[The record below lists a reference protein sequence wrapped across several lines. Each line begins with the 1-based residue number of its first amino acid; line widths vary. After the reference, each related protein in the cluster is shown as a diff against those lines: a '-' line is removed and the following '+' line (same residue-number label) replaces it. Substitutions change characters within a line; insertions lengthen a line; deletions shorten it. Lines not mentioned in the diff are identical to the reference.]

1 MSLLIQND
9 LEMLRGQNL
18 TAMAGMDEAGRGA
31 LAGPVVVAAVVL
43 DYNVPIPG
51 LNDSKLLSA
60 KRRNELYEQIINSA
74 GAYHIVAIPPARID
88 EINILHATLTGFQYA
103 YKTIKDWATFALVD
117 GRDLPDGVSG
127 KAIIKG
133 DSRHACIAA
142 ASILAKVHRDR
153 LMVELDLQ
161 YPEYGFFAHKGYGT
175 AGHYKALSTFGP
187 SPLHRKSFRLTP
199 QKQ

>member
-88 EINILHATLTGFQYA
+88 EISILQAPQTGFLYA
-103 YKTIKDWATFALVD
+103 YKTIKDEATFALVIRGMPVSRRQRSWPKCIGI
-117 GRDLPDGVSG
+117 GRWSNWICKIQNMVFLPT
-127 KAIIKG
+127 
-133 DSRHACIAA
+133 
-142 ASILAKVHRDR
+142 KVT
-153 LMVELDLQ
+153 ELQDITKL
-161 YPEYGFFAHKGYGT
+161 YPLLVPLRFTES
-175 AGHYKALSTFGP
+175 LSD
-187 SPLHRKSFRLTP
+187 
-199 QKQ
+199 